1 MHLIAI
7 TFNAFLKDSLFILGG
22 AIPPPGDNWGAPV
35 PLVAEAAGTWNHE
48 GRDYWPTQFAACNGK
63 RQSPINI
70 NNQDVK
76 LETDVNDL
84 NFPRYS
90 EVRAQILLTKFYSFA
105 RSINFKECT

>member
-1 MHLIAI
+1 MAM
-7 TFNAFLKDSLFILGG
+7 
-22 AIPPPGDNWGAPV
+22 
-35 PLVAEAAGTWNHE
+35 AAGTWNHE

-84 NFPRYS
+84 NFPRYQL
-90 EVRAQILLTKFYSFA
+90 VRFQILLTKFYSF
-105 RSINFKECT
+105 F

>member
-1 MHLIAI
+1 M
-7 TFNAFLKDSLFILGG
+7 
-22 AIPPPGDNWGAPV
+22 AIPPPPGLNPFGGPG
-35 PLVAEAAGTWNHE
+35 LSRGGGYGGYLFAEAAGTWNHE

-70 NNQDVK
+70 NSQAVK

-84 NFPRYS
+84 KFPRYS

-105 RSINFKECT
+105 RSINSKECT